1 MGRTLIDVALR
12 CYPKWWTERYG
23 EEMRAVIDD
32 LEDEGRSRR
41 AIAFGLFRD
50 AARSRLQARGMP
62 HAYGLLATRT
72 RTSVATGTL
81 PWLLIVPFLTT
92 VTGGLVL
99 HSSSGFVE
107 VGFPF
112 QLSTFHMRVVT
123 EPGMHWVRPTIST
136 VTRIIGLS
144 TVAMDALFFV
154 TLIALAIGLNV
165 FRNGIVREK
174 RHNRRS
180 MYLMTW
186 LPAATVLTIIALF
199 VASKMLMDGS
209 HPHQQ
214 PDGQILYIGGHT
226 SVSALMGDLGWVVA
240 IGGWLLT
247 MVGLAVVAKRA
258 NLPPE
263 VLRFGRS
270 VSVLTSWSLSL
281 TFIAFMAW
289 SVAIDVQNHQTHVA
303 GQILAT
309 YPRHSLWLPMALALG
324 LACAASI
331 YGATSARRSW
341 RTIYAERLWDT

>member
-144 TVAMDALFFV
+144 TVAMDACF
-154 TLIALAIGLNV
+154 
-165 FRNGIVREK
+165 
-174 RHNRRS
+174 S
-180 MYLMTW
+180 S
-186 LPAATVLTIIALF
+186 P
-199 VASKMLMDGS
+199 
-209 HPHQQ
+209 
-214 PDGQILYIGGHT
+214 
-226 SVSALMGDLGWVVA
+226 
-240 IGGWLLT
+240 
-247 MVGLAVVAKRA
+247 
-258 NLPPE
+258 
-263 VLRFGRS
+263 
-270 VSVLTSWSLSL
+270 
-281 TFIAFMAW
+281 
-289 SVAIDVQNHQTHVA
+289 
-303 GQILAT
+303 
-309 YPRHSLWLPMALALG
+309 
-324 LACAASI
+324 
-331 YGATSARRSW
+331 
-341 RTIYAERLWDT
+341 